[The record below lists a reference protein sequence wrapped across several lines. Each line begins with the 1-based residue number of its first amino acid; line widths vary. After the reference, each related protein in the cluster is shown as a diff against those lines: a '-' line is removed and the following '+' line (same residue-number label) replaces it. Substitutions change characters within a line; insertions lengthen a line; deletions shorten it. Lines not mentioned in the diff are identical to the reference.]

1 MAYFPFSGW
10 KESFL
15 GILHAQGHDAVEFY
29 TESKVV
35 FERWTRE
42 ETRKF

>member
-35 FERWTRE
+35 VERWTRE